1 MDATSQNPL
10 CIDAGTRIPPAVTHT
25 SPPGHETT
33 TILTTLLGVAEKEGG
48 PYVLSTGELE
58 GYLGGNIGVIGALSG
73 LK

>member
-1 MDATSQNPL
+1 M
-10 CIDAGTRIPPAVTHT
+10 
-25 SPPGHETT
+25 
-33 TILTTLLGVAEKEGG
+33 TTLLGVAEKEGG